1 MSLYCC
7 FTSGQILQHLDSV
20 NIVTTIFPFIF
31 SWYEVRIIISVRNWM
46 FFFYPTCTKNR
57 VLAELHCSSCKLCL
71 KARAALL
78 IGLGWRPCLKKRERI
93 RNNSRHA
100 LSDILLQILS
110 YNHLV
115 QLMVF
120 WLEQTL
126 RDFRKSMKIIIYF
139 Y

>member
-57 VLAELHCSSCKLCL
+57 VLAELHCSSCKLCFEGQGSLTYWPWL
-71 KARAALL
+71 KAMYE
-78 IGLGWRPCLKKRERI
+78 KKERI
-93 RNNSRHA
+93 RNNPRHA

-110 YNHLV
+110 YNYLV
-115 QLMVF
+115 QSMVF
-120 WLEQTL
+120 WLKQ
-126 RDFRKSMKIIIYF
+126 SMKIIIYF
-139 Y
+139 YW